1 MAKEAAGPVMAA
13 DAARD
18 EDASLRELQ
27 QHLQLEPFDG
37 KYLTKQEI
45 LLLELFSAAA
55 GVRVRP
61 FREWW

>member
-1 MAKEAAGPVMAA
+1 MAKEAGPVMTA

-27 QHLQLEPFDG
+27 QHLQLEPFDD

-61 FREWW
+61 VGEWR